1 MAYRIEL
8 KPSAAKALSNLP
20 RSLQRRI
27 AAKID
32 SLAMTPR
39 PPGVKQLS
47 GPERLYRVRSG
58 EYRILYQIQDDVL
71 VVLVIRIGHRREVY
85 RNL

>member
-8 KPSAAKALSNLP
+8 KPSAAMELAGLP
-20 RSLQRRI
+20 RPIQRRI

-32 SLAMTPR
+32 SLAVTPR

-47 GPERLYRVRSG
+47 GPERLYRIRSG
-58 EYRILYQIQDDVL
+58 EYRILYQIQDNVL
-71 VVLVIRIGHRREVY
+71 VVLVIRIGHRREIY